1 MARCFNTTQGRNYL
15 KRDSPGFLSLH
26 GLVFLVDS
34 PAIWPEDAD
43 ALKCTCP
50 FVAFVSLVAFK
61 SSFPNSSQ
69 LISPTLT
76 DSDGF
81 TPRGG
86 STKAVSWTWSNS
98 SKRYPAA
105 SSPSVLEL
113 DSKIEK

>member
-1 MARCFNTTQGRNYL
+1 MARWFNTTHGRNYL

-86 STKAVSWTWSNS
+86 STKAVSWAWSNS
-98 SKRYPAA
+98 SERYPAA